1 MTKKQYLEKALE
13 LFEAGKITS
22 EVYDALVIN
31 ADEFVDKREKRW
43 RIFNKETGETS
54 MWVYNDSID
63 YIEKKVKRMYGE
75 NSAMT
80 FELDMEG

>member
-13 LFEAGKITS
+13 LFESGKITS
-22 EVYDALVIN
+22 EVYGAMVIN

-54 MWVYNDSID
+54 MWIYNDSVD
-63 YIEKKVKRMYGE
+63 YMEKKIKMMYGD